1 VRLVIRGLAGWRCA
15 KADHDAG
22 QVLANS
28 VDRNRFCDLSEVAGN
43 QPNAP
48 AFTQREIAHSAEGA
62 LSEARSAGKRTVLLR
77 LKSGDSMRFLTAP
90 VG

>member
-1 VRLVIRGLAGWRCA
+1 MPPRLR
-15 KADHDAG
+15 
-22 QVLANS
+22 S
-28 VDRNRFCDLSEVAGN
+28 VKSS
-43 QPNAP
+43 
-48 AFTQREIAHSAEGA
+48 HSAEGA